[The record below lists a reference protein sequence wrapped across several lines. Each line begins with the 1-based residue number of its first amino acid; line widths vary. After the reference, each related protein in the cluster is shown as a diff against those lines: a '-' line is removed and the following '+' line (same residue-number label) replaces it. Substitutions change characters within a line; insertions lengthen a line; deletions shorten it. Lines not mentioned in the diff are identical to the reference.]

1 MRLSLWSRKMFTF
14 VVLVMLSYASFANDA
29 LFRHARDHQRNGK
42 YDEAIGA
49 FQSYLAQP
57 VDDDAMTDEVQALYI
72 EALLQ
77 MMNTFQSKGA
87 PDSCIIAMN
96 RVYDASPVLQ
106 KYCQRDY
113 YSILGYALSR
123 TEDMQ
128 AAEETMLKALTMP
141 LYHPTPQRYFRDYAY
156 AAAVFYSNP
165 DYLEEVINWCE
176 EAMLQAEQCKNTS
189 GKQWVSA
196 MLGSLYKRN
205 GRLNDALVLFQQSRE
220 ESIQRND
227 TLGVLNTLH
236 ALIDLFL
243 YWDIP
248 EYANVYAS
256 EAVLVEQSMKAENP
270 MVSAQT
276 YINKGRALYQMGEAD
291 SSFFYVGKAR
301 QKCQSLPYNSGMV
314 DVNLL
319 HGALLTEQG
328 GDHIYIGIEE
338 LELVTKQATAINRA
352 KAYHQL
358 AQTYLK
364 INESAKA
371 EVMLDSMYM
380 LLNQNAT
387 PTFIHIDYQPILH
400 HYLGKKNHSKAEQ
413 YLTMMLQEQQSFKE
427 KKLNYNLVE
436 NIVELQTEKK
446 RQELQIM
453 HLTYTNQRL
462 WLLVGIVMAFVS
474 IFVIVVS
481 FVKQRRRYQARIK
494 RADERLSALLE
505 KLRKS
510 SAEKEIRKEEIKEF
524 LEIKENRDELE
535 NITPM
540 LLPTEGERKF
550 RQCFELLYPM
560 FLPHL
565 RERVPSITR
574 REELFCML
582 VVLRQDNKKI
592 AELMGIVPRSVLM
605 LRHRL
610 RQKIGLAIESS
621 LDIFIEGIIAMED
634 EVIIAPE
641 SEVPEQSEDE
651 APQE

>member
-1 MRLSLWSRKMFTF
+1 MPYLTLTVILTDTSFSPNLCPGA
-14 VVLVMLSYASFANDA
+14 LV
-29 LFRHARDHQRNGK
+29 RDHIAVLNHTNIVQVRKRGLQAQRDVSIHTSGERK
-42 YDEAIGA
+42 EKWSAI
-49 FQSYLAQP
+49 FQP
-57 VDDDAMTDEVQALYI
+57 VASVQP
-72 EALLQ
+72 
-77 MMNTFQSKGA
+77 GA
-87 PDSCIIAMN
+87 
-96 RVYDASPVLQ
+96 V
-106 KYCQRDY
+106 
-113 YSILGYALSR
+113 
-123 TEDMQ
+123 
-128 AAEETMLKALTMP
+128 
-141 LYHPTPQRYFRDYAY
+141 
-156 AAAVFYSNP
+156 
-165 DYLEEVINWCE
+165 
-176 EAMLQAEQCKNTS
+176 
-189 GKQWVSA
+189 
-196 MLGSLYKRN
+196 
-205 GRLNDALVLFQQSRE
+205 
-220 ESIQRND
+220 
-227 TLGVLNTLH
+227 
-236 ALIDLFL
+236 
-243 YWDIP
+243 
-248 EYANVYAS
+248 
-256 EAVLVEQSMKAENP
+256 
-270 MVSAQT
+270 
-276 YINKGRALYQMGEAD
+276 
-291 SSFFYVGKAR
+291 
-301 QKCQSLPYNSGMV
+301 
-314 DVNLL
+314 
-319 HGALLTEQG
+319 
-328 GDHIYIGIEE
+328 
-338 LELVTKQATAINRA
+338 
-352 KAYHQL
+352 
-358 AQTYLK
+358 
-364 INESAKA
+364 
-371 EVMLDSMYM
+371 
-380 LLNQNAT
+380 
-387 PTFIHIDYQPILH
+387 
-400 HYLGKKNHSKAEQ
+400 
-413 YLTMMLQEQQSFKE
+413 LQEQQSFKE

-510 SAEKEIRKEEIKEF
+510 SAEKELRKEEIKEF

>member
-1 MRLSLWSRKMFTF
+1 
-14 VVLVMLSYASFANDA
+14 
-29 LFRHARDHQRNGK
+29 
-42 YDEAIGA
+42 
-49 FQSYLAQP
+49 
-57 VDDDAMTDEVQALYI
+57 
-72 EALLQ
+72 
-77 MMNTFQSKGA
+77 
-87 PDSCIIAMN
+87 
-96 RVYDASPVLQ
+96 
-106 KYCQRDY
+106 
-113 YSILGYALSR
+113 
-123 TEDMQ
+123 
-128 AAEETMLKALTMP
+128 
-141 LYHPTPQRYFRDYAY
+141 
-156 AAAVFYSNP
+156 
-165 DYLEEVINWCE
+165 
-176 EAMLQAEQCKNTS
+176 
-189 GKQWVSA
+189 
-196 MLGSLYKRN
+196 
-205 GRLNDALVLFQQSRE
+205 
-220 ESIQRND
+220 
-227 TLGVLNTLH
+227 
-236 ALIDLFL
+236 
-243 YWDIP
+243 
-248 EYANVYAS
+248 
-256 EAVLVEQSMKAENP
+256 
-270 MVSAQT
+270 
-276 YINKGRALYQMGEAD
+276 
-291 SSFFYVGKAR
+291 
-301 QKCQSLPYNSGMV
+301 V

-338 LELVTKQATAINRA
+338 LEVVTKQATAINRA

-400 HYLGKKNHSKAEQ
+400 HYLEKKNHGKAEQ
-413 YLTMMLQEQQSFKE
+413 YLDMRLQEQQSFKE

-453 HLTYTNQRL
+453 HLTYANQRL

-481 FVKQRRRYQARIK
+481 FVKQGRHYKARIK

-550 RQCFELLYPM
+550 RQCFELLYPT